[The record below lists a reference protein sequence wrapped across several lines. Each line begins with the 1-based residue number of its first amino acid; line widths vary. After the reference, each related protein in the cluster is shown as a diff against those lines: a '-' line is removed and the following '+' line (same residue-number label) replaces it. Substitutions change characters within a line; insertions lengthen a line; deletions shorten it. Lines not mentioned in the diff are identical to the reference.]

1 MYHMRAGL
9 HHIALIVSD
18 IARSR
23 EFYQRVLGMRV
34 LHEEFREARQS
45 WKVDMVG
52 AGVQLELFTF
62 PDAPPRPT
70 RPEALGLRHL
80 AFGVSDLDAAVA
92 LAKSCGISVEP
103 IRVDHA
109 THARFTFFADPDGV
123 PIELYEVR

>member
-1 MYHMRAGL
+1 MHHMRAGL

-23 EFYQRVLGMRV
+23 EFYERVLAMRV
-34 LHEEFREARQS
+34 IHEEFREARQS
-45 WKVDMVG
+45 WKVDMIG

-80 AFGVSDLDAAVA
+80 AFVVSDLDAAIA
-92 LAKSCGISVEP
+92 HAHACGVSVEP

-109 THARFTFFADPDGV
+109 ASARFTFFADPDGV

>member
-1 MYHMRAGL
+1 MHHMRAGL

-23 EFYQRVLGMRV
+23 DFYQRVLAMRV
-34 LHEEFREARQS
+34 IHDEFRQDRQS

-62 PDAPPRPT
+62 PGSPPRPT
-70 RPEALGLRHL
+70 RPEALGLRHI
-80 AFGVSDLDAAVA
+80 AFGVRDLDAAVA
-92 LAKSCGISVEP
+92 HAQSCGVAVEP
-103 IRVDHA
+103 IRIDQA
-109 THARFTFFADPDGV
+109 TGARFTFFADPDGL

>member
-1 MYHMRAGL
+1 MRAGL
-9 HHIALIVSD
+9 HHIALIVSE

-34 LHEEFREARQS
+34 IHEEFREARQS

-80 AFGVSDLDAAVA
+80 AFAVSDLDGAVA
-92 LAKSCGISVEP
+92 HARACGASVEP
-103 IRVDHA
+103 IRIDQA
-109 THARFTFFADPDGV
+109 TNSRFTFFADPDGV

>member
-1 MYHMRAGL
+1 MRAGL

-23 EFYQRVLGMRV
+23 EFYQRVLRMRV
-34 LHEEFREARQS
+34 IHEEFREARQS

-62 PDAPPRPT
+62 PDAPLRPT

-80 AFGVSDLDAAVA
+80 AFAVSDLDAAVA
-92 LAKSCGISVEP
+92 HAQSCDVAVEP
-103 IRVDHA
+103 IRVDQA
-109 THARFTFFADPDGV
+109 THSRFTFFADPDGV